1 MAEENTGL
9 VRAMPHV
16 LEAEQSLIGAML
28 VDKEA
33 IDSAVNLISAEDF
46 YDRQLGLIFDA
57 IVSLDSERKPVDA
70 VTLQERLREKNA
82 PPQVTDLSFLAAL
95 VEGTPAI
102 RNAEEY
108 ARMIADKATL
118 RRLIHAAQDIEK
130 DCYNSGDRFQA
141 VLDDAERRVFAITQ
155 RKAAGDYVPFRKTIA
170 ETLARMEAAGRVHGN
185 VTGVATGFQDLD
197 YYTSGF
203 QPSDLILI
211 AARPSMGKTAL
222 ALNIAQNMIVKGR
235 QPVALF
241 SLEMSRVQLTSR
253 LLSMHSHVDS
263 HKMRN
268 GELSERDWA
277 DLVESAD
284 ILGGTELIIDDTPG
298 ISIADMRSR
307 CRRYKAEKNISAIFI
322 DYLQLM
328 TGSGSRSGESRQQE
342 ISEISRALKALA
354 RELNVPVVALSQ
366 LSRAVEQ
373 RPDKRPMLSD
383 LRESGA
389 IEQDAD
395 VVMFIYRED
404 YYKRDTER
412 KNVADIII
420 AKQRNGPVGT
430 IELVWLP
437 QYTRFESMDR
447 RRPVQE

>member
-1 MAEENTGL
+1 MAEESTQIA
-9 VRAMPHV
+9 RALPHS

-28 VDKEA
+28 ADKEA
-33 IDSAVNLISAEDF
+33 IDSAVNLIGAGDF
-46 YDRQLGLIFDA
+46 YDRQLGLVFDA
-57 IVSLDSERKPVDA
+57 IVSLDNERRPVDA

-82 PPQVTDLSFLAAL
+82 PPQVTDLSYLAAL
-95 VEGTPAI
+95 VEGTPVI
-102 RNAEEY
+102 KNAEEY

-118 RRLIHAAQDIEK
+118 RKLIHTAQDIEK
-130 DCYNSGDRFQA
+130 ECYTGGDTLQNI
-141 VLDDAERRVFAITQ
+141 LDGAERKVFSVTQ
-155 RKAAGDYVPFRKTIA
+155 RKLAGDYVPIRKTIA

-185 VTGVATGFQDLD
+185 VTGIATGYQDLD

-222 ALNIAQNMIVKGR
+222 ALNIAQNMAVRGR
-235 QPVALF
+235 QSIALF
-241 SLEMSRVQLTSR
+241 SLEMSRIQLTSR

-268 GELSERDWA
+268 GELNERDWS

-284 ILGGTELIIDDTPG
+284 VLGGTELIIDDTPG

-307 CRRYKAEKNISAIFI
+307 CRRYKAEKNISAVFI

-328 TGSGSRSGESRQQE
+328 TGSGARSGESRQQE
-342 ISEISRALKALA
+342 ISEISRSLKALA
-354 RELNVPVVALSQ
+354 RELNVPVIALSQ

-404 YYKRDTER
+404 YYKKDTER

-420 AKQRNGPVGT
+420 AKQRNGPTGT
-430 IELVWLP
+430 VELVWLP
-437 QYTRFESMDR
+437 QYTRFETKDR
-447 RRPVQE
+447 GRSVQE